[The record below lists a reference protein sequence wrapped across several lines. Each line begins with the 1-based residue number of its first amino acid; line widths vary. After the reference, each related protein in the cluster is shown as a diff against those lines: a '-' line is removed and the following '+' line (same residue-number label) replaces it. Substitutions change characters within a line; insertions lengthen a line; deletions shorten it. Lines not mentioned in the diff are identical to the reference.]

1 MIAWQTQ
8 LTKYPN
14 RLNVGCKTNLSY
26 CGVLLRLPNWIYTG
40 KKQCEEHPELESE
53 LMSARYILL
62 SIRLNETKRTEEEA
76 EELWRRINNTIGV
89 KIKTKHRITFYRY
102 AASVLILILGAS
114 AWLFLK
120 NPSQKP
126 SSDIAQQTIQNDSV
140 QTEVTLIRSNQEVVE
155 FANNTTLNYDSA
167 NNSNNKKM
175 QTEQQNQLI
184 VPYGRRS
191 SIILSDGTKV
201 WINSGSKLT
210 FPSKFA
216 ENYRKINV
224 DGEIYIEVAK
234 DATRPF
240 YVESERM
247 TVNVLGTKF
256 NISAYK
262 NDASHS
268 VVLEEGKVN
277 VNLASE
283 KPVMLSPNQRFQL
296 IGEQIDISKVN
307 ASDFIA
313 WKDGLMNFNGETLK
327 DATQRL
333 SRYYNVTISC
343 APAVA
348 EKRLVGKLVL
358 FDDIEQVMETF
369 SILYDIDCHFET
381 GKIRIE

>member
-1 MIAWQTQ
+1 MDNSTHQIPES
-8 LTKYPN
+8 TKRWLQN
-14 RLNVGCKTNLSY
+14 ESF
-26 CGVLLRLPNWIYTG
+26 VLWCLAPTPELDIFWE
-40 KKQCEEHPELESE
+40 KQCEEHPELESE

-62 SIRLNETKRTEEEA
+62 SIRLNETKRSEEEA
-76 EELWRRINNTIGV
+76 EELWKRINNTIAA
-89 KIKTKHRITFYRY
+89 KSKKKHRIRFYRY

-114 AWLFLK
+114 AWLLLK
-120 NPSQKP
+120 NPTQQPASE
-126 SSDIAQQTIQNDSV
+126 IAQQIVIEDSL

-155 FANNTTLNYDSA
+155 YANNTTLNYDSA
-167 NNSNNKKM
+167 KNSNNKA
-175 QTEQQNQLI
+175 EQAEQLNQLI

-216 ENYRKINV
+216 GDSRKINV

-240 YVESERM
+240 YVASQRM

-256 NISAYK
+256 NVSAYK

-268 VVLEEGKVN
+268 VVLVEGKVN
-277 VNLASE
+277 VNLASQ
-283 KPVMLSPNQRFQL
+283 KSVTLTPNQRIQL
-296 IGEQIDISKVN
+296 SGDQMDISKVN

-313 WKDGLMNFNGETLK
+313 WKDGLMDFNGETLK

-333 SRYYNVTISC
+333 SRYYNVTICC
-343 APAVA
+343 APTVA
-348 EKRLVGKLVL
+348 EKRMVGKLVL

-369 SILYDIDCHFET
+369 SMLYDIDYHYEA

>member
-1 MIAWQTQ
+1 MANSTHQIPES
-8 LTKYPN
+8 TKRWLQN
-14 RLNVGCKTNLSY
+14 ESF
-26 CGVLLRLPNWIYTG
+26 VLWCLAPTPELDIHW